1 MKQISLFISLFLW
14 MSFQAQTKD
23 VSKAYSYYTAFIKE
37 AKISDLEKAFEMIGN
52 AMKDSINLKN
62 EEAQYYN
69 GVIVKQY
76 YETKRLENKG
86 ELISQAAKSLI
97 KSYQLNETYKK
108 KDQLIRLMQ
117 IVGYDLYSEGIRQ
130 HRDNK
135 HELAYDLYK
144 DLFEIQSILA
154 ENKLD
159 FTLVSNTGEK
169 SSIASKDITNN
180 MVVFCIN
187 GGKKEEAK
195 KLFEK
200 EIINNP
206 SALSYAR
213 LIQLCFQIDDK
224 LSANKY
230 IQEGVAKFPTD
241 SDLLVFAIN
250 SSLDSKDHARA
261 LILLDEA
268 LRLTPSNSL
277 FLVKSQTLENLNK
290 FEDAIVNYRNGLKLY
305 PNDFDL
311 NYGLGYALL
320 NSSFGIL
327 NEQEDKT
334 KPKALL
340 DVKEAKEYFKKAKLI
355 DPNKVDFDKIFEQIE
370 KVK

>member
-1 MKQISLFISLFLW
+1 MKQFCLLFCLFLW
-14 MSFQAQTKD
+14 ISSHAQTKE
-23 VSKAYSYYTAFIKE
+23 VGKAFSYYSTFIKE
-37 AKISDLEKAFEMIGN
+37 AKVSDLEKAYELISI
-52 AMKDSINLKN
+52 AMRDSNNLKN
-62 EEAQYYN
+62 EEAQFYN

-76 YETKRLENKG
+76 YETKQLENKVS
-86 ELISQAAKSLI
+86 LVSIAAKSLI
-97 KSYQLNETYKK
+97 KSYQINKNYKK

-117 IVGYDLYSEGIRQ
+117 IIGYDLYSEGIRQ
-130 HRDNK
+130 HKENK
-135 HELAYDLYK
+135 HDLAYDLYK
-144 DLFEIQSILA
+144 DLFEIQSLLA

-159 FTLVSNTGEK
+159 FSLVSSSGEK
-169 SSIASKDITNN
+169 TNLASKDITNN

-195 KLFEK
+195 RLFEK
-200 EIINNP
+200 EISTNP

-224 LSANKY
+224 SSASKY
-230 IQEGVAKFPTD
+230 IQEGLAKYPTD
-241 SDLLVFAIN
+241 NDLLVFAIN

-261 LILLDEA
+261 LKLLDDA
-268 LRLTPSNSL
+268 LKQAPTTSL
-277 FLVKSQTLENLNK
+277 YLVKSQTLENLNK

-327 NEQEDKT
+327 NEQDDKSR
-334 KPKALL
+334 PKALA
-340 DVKEAKEYFKKAKLI
+340 DVKEAKEYFTKAKSI
-355 DPNKVDFDKIFEQIE
+355 NPNKIDFDKIFEQIE

>member
-1 MKQISLFISLFLW
+1 MKQICLFIGLFFW
-14 MSFQAQTKD
+14 VSFQAQTKD
-23 VSKAYSYYTAFIKE
+23 VSKAFSFYTAFIKE
-37 AKISDLEKAFEMIGN
+37 SKVSDLEKAFEIIST
-52 AMKDSINLKN
+52 AMKDSTNIKS
-62 EEAQYYN
+62 EEAQFYN
-69 GVIVKQY
+69 AVIVKQY
-76 YETKRLENKG
+76 YETKRLDVKAD
-86 ELISQAAKSLI
+86 LIGQTAKSLI
-97 KSYQLNETYKK
+97 KSYQRNKNYKK
-108 KDQLIRLMQ
+108 KDQLLRLMQ

-159 FTLVSNTGEK
+159 FDLVSSTGEK
-169 SSIASKDITNN
+169 STLASKDITNN

-200 EIINNP
+200 EIIMNP

-213 LIQLCFQIDDK
+213 LIQLCFQIEDK
-224 LSANKY
+224 ASANKY
-230 IQEGVAKFPTD
+230 IQEGLAKFPTD
-241 SDLLVFAIN
+241 SDLLIFAIN
-250 SSLDSKDHARA
+250 SSLDAKDHTRA
-261 LILLDEA
+261 LILLDDA
-268 LRLTPSNSL
+268 LKQTPSTSL
-277 FLVKSQTLENLNK
+277 YLVKSQTLENLNK
-290 FEDAIVNYRNGLKLY
+290 FEDAISNYRNGLKLY

-327 NEQEDKT
+327 NEQNDKS
-334 KPKALL
+334 KPKALA
-340 DVKEAKEYFKKAKLI
+340 DVKEAKEYFTKAKSI
-355 DPNKVDFDKIFEQIE
+355 NPNKVDFDKIFEQIE